1 MSAAI
6 TIHFRKPELTAEC
19 IDSLLADEWAPVLV
33 WDNSED
39 EGRSLQTLIARYAE
53 DPRVLLVA
61 NSTNLGFGKGMNAA
75 LAELGRRGYAGP
87 VLLVNNDARVIPGMC
102 DALHAPLRNLN
113 GQALI
118 APCIQLE
125 GMEQGW
131 LYYQPWLALVTRYK
145 LPGSF
150 SYLSGCCLLVSREDN
165 AQPLFDEDFF
175 MYGED
180 VELSWR
186 IRREGGT
193 LVLLEQAWVE
203 HEGSAS
209 SGQASE
215 AYERFL
221 VHSHL
226 LLARKLAGNAW
237 IAWLQFVLRWPSL
250 LARAC
255 LRAVRYRSQVP
266 LRALSQLLNRSRIL
280 PSSHKARR

>member
-6 TIHFRKPELTAEC
+6 TIHFRKPALTAKC
-19 IDSLLADEWAPVLV
+19 IDSLLADGWTPVLV

-39 EGRSLQTLIARYAE
+39 EGRSLQTLSTRYAE
-53 DPRVLLVA
+53 DSRVLLVA

-87 VLLVNNDARVIPGMC
+87 VLLINNDAQVIPGMR
-102 DALHAPLRNLN
+102 DALHTPLRNIN
-113 GQALI
+113 GEALI
-118 APCIQLE
+118 APRLQQD
-125 GMEQGW
+125 GMEQGK
-131 LYYQPWLALVTRYK
+131 LYYQPWLALVTRRR

-150 SYLSGCCLLVSREDN
+150 SYLSGCCLLVCREDN

-186 IRREGGT
+186 MRRKGGA
-193 LVLLEQAWVE
+193 LVLLDQAWVE

-237 IAWLQFVLRWPSL
+237 VAWLQFALRWPSL
-250 LARAC
+250 MARAS
-255 LRAVRYRSQVP
+255 LRAVRYRSWVP
-266 LRALSQLLNRSRIL
+266 ISSLATGWRQALRGI
-280 PSSHKARR
+280 

>member
-6 TIHFRKPELTAEC
+6 TIHFRKPELTAKC
-19 IDSLLADEWAPVLV
+19 IDSLLVDGWAPILV

-39 EGRSLQTLIARYAE
+39 GGRSLQTLTDHYAE
-53 DPRVLLVA
+53 NPRVLLIA
-61 NSTNLGFGKGMNAA
+61 NLVNLGFGQGMNAA
-75 LAELGRRGYAGP
+75 LVELGRRGYTGP
-87 VLLVNNDARVIPGMC
+87 VLLINNDARVIPGMY
-102 DALHAPLRNLN
+102 DTLHAPLRNIHSE
-113 GQALI
+113 ALV
-118 APCIQLE
+118 APRLQQDGRKL
-125 GMEQGW
+125 GW
-131 LYYQPWLALVTRYK
+131 LYYQPWLALVTRRK

-186 IRREGGT
+186 TRRKGGA
-193 LVLLEQAWVE
+193 LVLLDQVWVE

-209 SGQASE
+209 SGQASA

-237 IAWLQFVLRWPSL
+237 VAGLQFVLRWPSL
-250 LARAC
+250 TARAC
-255 LRAVRYRSQVP
+255 LRAVRYRSWVP
-266 LRALSQLLNRSRIL
+266 LRALFSNRSII
-280 PSSHKARR
+280 S

>member
-1 MSAAI
+1 MTAAI
-6 TIHFRKPELTAEC
+6 TIHFRKPALTAQC
-19 IDSLLADEWAPVLV
+19 IESLLADGWAPILV

-53 DPRVLLVA
+53 DSRVLLVA
-61 NSTNLGFGKGMNAA
+61 NPTNLGFGKGMNAA

-87 VLLVNNDARVIPGMC
+87 VLLINNDARVIPGMR

-113 GQALI
+113 SQALV
-118 APCIQLE
+118 APRIQQT
-125 GMEQGW
+125 GTEQGW
-131 LYYQPWLALVTRYK
+131 FYYQPWLALVTRRK

-150 SYLSGCCLLVSREDN
+150 PYLSGCCLLVCREDN

-186 IRREGGT
+186 MRREGAV
-193 LVLLEQAWVE
+193 LVLLDQAWLE

-209 SGQASE
+209 SGQASKT
-215 AYERFL
+215 YEHFL

-226 LLARKLAGNAW
+226 LLACKLAGNAW
-237 IAWLQFVLRWPSL
+237 VARLQIALRWPSL
-250 LARAC
+250 TARAC
-255 LRAVRYRSQVP
+255 LRAVRYRSWVP
-266 LRALSQLLNRSRIL
+266 LRALSQLRNRSRSL
-280 PSSHKARR
+280 PSSHIVRR

>member
-6 TIHFRKPELTAEC
+6 TIHFREPVLTAAC
-19 IDSLLADEWAPVLV
+19 IDSLLTDGWAPILV

-39 EGRSLQTLIARYAE
+39 EGRSLQTLVTRYAGE
-53 DPRVLLVA
+53 SRVRLVA
-61 NSTNLGFGKGMNAA
+61 NPVNLGFGKGMNAA
-75 LAELGRRGYAGP
+75 LAKLARRGHTGP
-87 VLLVNNDARVIPGMC
+87 VLLINNDARVKPGMR
-102 DALHAPLRNLN
+102 DALHAQLHNIH
-113 GQALI
+113 GGALI
-118 APCIQLE
+118 APRIQQ
-125 GMEQGW
+125 GGVKQGW
-131 LYYQPWLALVTRYK
+131 LYYQPWLALVTRHK

-150 SYLSGCCLLVSREDN
+150 PYLSGCCLLVSREDN

-186 IRREGGT
+186 MRRKGAA
-193 LVLLEQAWVE
+193 LVLLDQAWLE

-215 AYERFL
+215 TYERYL

-237 IAWLQFVLRWPSL
+237 VAGLQLTLRGPSL

-255 LRAVRYRSQVP
+255 LRAMRYRSWVP
-266 LRALSQLLNRSRIL
+266 LRACTQFLNRSSSL
-280 PSSHKARR
+280 PSDHMARR

>member
-6 TIHFRKPELTAEC
+6 TIHFRKPALTAAC
-19 IDSLLADEWAPVLV
+19 IDSLLADGWAPILV

-39 EGRSLQTLIARYAE
+39 KGRSLQALVARYAE
-53 DPRVLLVA
+53 DARVLLVA
-61 NSTNLGFGKGMNAA
+61 NPVNLGFGKGMNAA
-75 LAELGRRGYAGP
+75 LAELGRRGHAGP
-87 VLLVNNDARVIPGMC
+87 VLLINNDARVKPGMR
-102 DALHAPLRNLN
+102 DALHAPLHNIN
-113 GQALI
+113 GEALI
-118 APCIQLE
+118 APHIQQD
-125 GMEQGW
+125 GVEQGW
-131 LYYQPWLALVTRYK
+131 LYYQPWLALVTRRK

-165 AQPLFDEDFF
+165 AQPLFDGDFF

-186 IRREGGT
+186 MRREGAA
-193 LVLLEQAWVE
+193 LVLLDQAWLE

-215 AYERFL
+215 TYERFL

-237 IAWLQFVLRWPSL
+237 GATLQIALRGPSL

-255 LRAVRYRSQVP
+255 LRAVRYRSWVP
-266 LRALSQLLNRSRIL
+266 LRALFSFRSI
-280 PSSHKARR
+280 PS